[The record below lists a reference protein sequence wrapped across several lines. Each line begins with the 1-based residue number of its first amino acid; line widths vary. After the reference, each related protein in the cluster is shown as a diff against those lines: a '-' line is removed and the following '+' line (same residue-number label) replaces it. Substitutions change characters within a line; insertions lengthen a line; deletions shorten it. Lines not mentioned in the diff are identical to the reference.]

1 MVKSFFYII
10 SSVILV
16 TLLSVFAQ
24 DSKIDKQKK
33 ELQKLKNEISELE
46 TDLAQK
52 NKKEKKSLEDLENIN
67 KQNFLLSKLLTTL
80 RSEENQKQIE
90 IESTSKEISDI
101 EKEIEQLQENYAKYV
116 KATYKRGSYTDWE
129 SIINSESFHQAVIR
143 LEYLK
148 RFSVSRKKDLEKLEA
163 NKKDLVTSRNKLEVE
178 KQEKEILTRQ
188 KESEEIV
195 LKKKIKDQK
204 SILAEIKKDKKKIQK
219 SVNDKRKAEQKIGNM
234 ISKLVE
240 EAEQRRIAE
249 EKKRKEKELEKN
261 KTVVSKDVKSKDE
274 TSKDKILTKKEV
286 ESKEYNVDLS
296 TNEFSAF
303 AKLKGNLNWPITK
316 GKVVRKFG
324 ESLNPNLKTVTVN
337 YGIDIKASGDL
348 TVRSVAEGV
357 VSTVEWLPGYGTVL
371 IVSHNGNYRTVYGH
385 LAEVFVK
392 EGDKIKLGSSLGKID
407 ESLEGNLLHF
417 ELWNARQYVNPELW
431 LR

>member
-1 MVKSFFYII
+1 MVGRSFYII
-10 SSVILV
+10 SSVILI

-33 ELQKLKNEISELE
+33 ELQKLKDEISELE

-90 IESTSKEISDI
+90 IESTTKEISDI
-101 EKEIEQLQENYAKYV
+101 EIEIEQLQENYAKYV

-129 SIINSESFHQAVIR
+129 SIINSESFNQAVMR

-148 RFSVSRKKDLEKLEA
+148 RFSVSRKKDLEKLET
-163 NKKDLVTSRNKLEVE
+163 NKKDLVTARNKLEIE
-178 KQEKEILTRQ
+178 KHEKENLTKQ

-204 SILAEIKKDKKKIQK
+204 NILTEIKKDKKKIQK
-219 SVNDKRKAEQKIGNM
+219 SVSDKRKSEQKIRDL
-234 ISKLVE
+234 IVKLVE
-240 EAEQRRIAE
+240 DAEKKRIAE
-249 EKKRKEKELEKN
+249 ENKRKEKEKELEK
-261 KTVVSKDVKSKDE
+261 KKEVVVSKDVK
-274 TSKDKILTKKEV
+274 TKKEV
-286 ESKEYNVDLS
+286 ESKDYNVDLS

-371 IVSHNGNYRTVYGH
+371 IISHNGNYRTVYGH
-385 LAEVFVK
+385 LAEIFVK
-392 EGDKIKLGSSLGKID
+392 EGDKIKSGSSIGKVG
-407 ESLEGNLLHF
+407 ESVEGNLLHF
-417 ELWNARQYVNPELW
+417 ELWNSRQYVNPESW
-431 LR
+431 LK

>member
-10 SSVILV
+10 SLVILV

-67 KQNFLLSKLLTTL
+67 KQNYLLSKLLTTL
-80 RSEENQKQIE
+80 RSEETKKQIE

-148 RFSVSRKKDLEKLEA
+148 RFSVSRKKDLEKLET
-163 NKKDLVTSRNKLEVE
+163 NKKDLVTARNKLEIE
-178 KQEKEILTRQ
+178 KQEKENLTKQ

-204 SILAEIKKDKKKIQK
+204 NILTEIKKDKKKIQK

-274 TSKDKILTKKEV
+274 TSKDKVLTKKEV
-286 ESKEYNVDLS
+286 ESKDYNVDLS

-324 ESLNPNLKTVTVN
+324 ESLNPHLKTVTVN

-371 IVSHNGNYRTVYGH
+371 IVSHNGNYRTVYSH

>member
-1 MVKSFFYII
+1 MVGRSFYII
-10 SSVILV
+10 SSVILI

-33 ELQKLKNEISELE
+33 ELQKLKDEISELE

-90 IESTSKEISDI
+90 IESTTKKISNI

-129 SIINSESFHQAVIR
+129 SIINSESFNQAVMR

-148 RFSVSRKKDLEKLEA
+148 RFSVSRKKDLEKLET
-163 NKKDLVTSRNKLEVE
+163 NKKDLVTARKKLEIE
-178 KQEKEILTRQ
+178 KHEKENLTKQ

-204 SILAEIKKDKKKIQK
+204 NILTEIKKDKKKIQK
-219 SVNDKRKAEQKIGNM
+219 SVSDKRKSEQKIRDL
-234 ISKLVE
+234 IVKLVE
-240 EAEQRRIAE
+240 DAEKKRIAE
-249 EKKRKEKELEKN
+249 ENKRKEKEKELEK
-261 KTVVSKDVKSKDE
+261 KKEVVVSKDVK
-274 TSKDKILTKKEV
+274 TKKEV
-286 ESKEYNVDLS
+286 ESKDYNVDLS

-371 IVSHNGNYRTVYGH
+371 IISHNGNYRTVYGH
-385 LAEVFVK
+385 LAEIFVK
-392 EGDKIKLGSSLGKID
+392 EGDKIKSGSSIGKVG
-407 ESLEGNLLHF
+407 ESVEGNLLHF
-417 ELWNARQYVNPELW
+417 ELWNSRQYVNPESW
-431 LR
+431 LK